1 MKISLYSDPSCPF
14 CHRTRLA
21 ISEKNIVVD
30 IKNSTEQHWP
40 EEVAIANPY
49 GRSPAL
55 MDRDLI
61 LFDANIIINYLDE
74 RFMHPPL
81 MPTDPASRAKSR
93 MMLHRID
100 QDWFSLWDA
109 LTGTNKRKVNTARKT
124 IQEDLTVMSSLFSD
138 STFFLSNT
146 FSVLDCS
153 LAPLLWRLPMLSIKL
168 PAKAKAIEHYAERIF
183 ARDSFQNSLSDKERA
198 MR

>member
-1 MKISLYSDPSCPF
+1 M
-14 CHRTRLA
+14 
-21 ISEKNIVVD
+21 
-30 IKNSTEQHWP
+30 
-40 EEVAIANPY
+40 
-49 GRSPAL
+49 
-55 MDRDLI
+55 
-61 LFDANIIINYLDE
+61 
-74 RFMHPPL
+74 
-81 MPTDPASRAKSR
+81 
-93 MMLHRID
+93 
-100 QDWFSLWDA
+100 
-109 LTGTNKRKVNTARKT
+109 NTARKT

-183 ARDSFQNSLSDKERA
+183 ARDSFQNSLSDIERA